1 MLNRMQLPS
10 PAATSFLRPMRT
22 ALVLV
27 VLLSLACLTP
37 PSAYAQSDDA
47 RPQSYTKGLY
57 VQGML
62 SGGALA
68 FDDFDGTD
76 PGFTFSGRLGY
87 GITNTFGL
95 FAEFDAGV
103 FNAESEFTEVVHA
116 PEYVVGAFNVGGQFN
131 FRSGKQWVPY
141 GELALTGLITGDEL
155 SNTFSA
161 GGLTVGGGVKYY
173 LTDSWALDGRLHL
186 SPIEISSLDYAGQEL
201 EGLDVNAVSTR
212 FSVGLTWFVTR

>member
-1 MLNRMQLPS
+1 MHLPF
-10 PAATSFLRPMRT
+10 PAVAIFLRPIRT

-27 VLLSLACLTP
+27 VLVSLVGLTP
-37 PSAYAQSDDA
+37 PSAYAQSDDT

-62 SGGALA
+62 SGGTLA

-76 PGFTFSGRLGY
+76 PGFSFSGRLGY

-95 FAEFDAGV
+95 FAEFDAGA
-103 FNAESEFTEVVHA
+103 FNAESEFTEVVHT
-116 PEYVVGAFNVGGQFN
+116 PEYVVGAFNVGGQVN
-131 FRSGKQWVPY
+131 FRSGKKWVPY
-141 GELALTGLITGDEL
+141 GELALTGLVTGDEL

-161 GGLTVGGGVKYY
+161 AGLTVGGGVKYY

-186 SPIEISSLDYAGQEL
+186 SPVEISSLDYDGQDL
-201 EGLDVNAVSTR
+201 EGVDVNAISTR
-212 FSVGLTWFVTR
+212 LSIGVTWFVTR